1 MKNLTTEEQ
10 KISIDN
16 AKAVLKAAGY
26 FVDNLWHVEDVQN
39 SYVCTKEE
47 AQDVLNGALTN
58 EATTE
63 QIWFAIKFYGEEEG
77 LTSKTE

>member
-10 KISIDN
+10 KIRIDN

-39 SYVCTKEE
+39 NYVCTREE
-47 AQDVLNGALTN
+47 AQYVLNFALTN
-58 EATTE
+58 EGTFS
-63 QIWFAIKFYGEEEG
+63 QVWFALHFHAEELG
-77 LTSKTE
+77 LTKKED

>member
-10 KISIDN
+10 EIRIDS

-26 FVDNLWHVEDVQN
+26 FVDNLWHVDDVQN

-58 EATTE
+58 EATFS
-63 QIWFAIKFYGEEEG
+63 QIWFALHLRAEELG
-77 LTSKTE
+77 LTKKEE